1 MRRRRRIAHV
11 EQPRDGAKPWLELDA
26 VLKERLRVALA
37 SKRPATEAELRKLT
51 EESRACSLIL
61 GAELERGETRL
72 AELDADPASSLAE
85 MGATFREVSALRR
98 DLGELLSLL
107 EQVEERARATRAA
120 WLAASARSGSAE
132 SSQS

>member
-1 MRRRRRIAHV
+1 MRRRRRIANT

-37 SKRPATEAELRKLT
+37 SQRPATEAELRRLT
-51 EESRACSLIL
+51 EESRGCALIL
-61 GAELERGETRL
+61 GAELDRGEVRL
-72 AELDADPASSLAE
+72 AQLDSDPASSLAE

-107 EQVEERARATRAA
+107 AQVEERARATRSA
-120 WLAASARSGSAE
+120 WLTTSARSGSH
-132 SSQS
+132 